1 MAHYAFNTVSP
12 QASFV
17 SDVTDT
23 DYCAQNGNIHGR
35 LFAALKKIKIKTK
48 NKKCRFSRD
57 RTRNNVK
64 NSAVCI
70 LFLPFLSTGSVRFF
84 ALIHP
89 LKRSIRLLAMCANLD
104 FIPDGGFVCFVFV
117 LLLFLSSDVVLILII
132 AWQLTLQPKRAAC
145 L

>member
-1 MAHYAFNTVSP
+1 M
-12 QASFV
+12 
-17 SDVTDT
+17 
-23 DYCAQNGNIHGR
+23 
-35 LFAALKKIKIKTK
+35 
-48 NKKCRFSRD
+48 
-57 RTRNNVK
+57 K

-70 LFLPFLSTGSVRFF
+70 LFLPFLSIGSVRFFSVRFF

-89 LKRSIRLLAMCANLD
+89 LKRSIRLLAMCANLV